1 MSIRGAA
8 RCVNV
13 RAMPTAEVVPPASQG
28 LFLGA
33 GVFGTLLGVGFV
45 VAGIRGRQVWFAVW
59 GGMLAVAGLV
69 YLIASSLG
77 Y

>member
-1 MSIRGAA
+1 
-8 RCVNV
+8 
-13 RAMPTAEVVPPASQG
+13 MPATDVVSPAGQS

-45 VAGIRGRQVWFAVW
+45 IAGIRGRQLWFSVW
-59 GGMLAVAGLV
+59 GGMLSVAGLA